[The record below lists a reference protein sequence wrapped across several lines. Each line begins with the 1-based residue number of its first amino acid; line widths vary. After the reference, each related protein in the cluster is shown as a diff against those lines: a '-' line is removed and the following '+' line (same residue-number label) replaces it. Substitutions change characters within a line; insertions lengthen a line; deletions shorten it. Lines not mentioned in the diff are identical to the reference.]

1 MRHLSVWN
9 EVFSNVKL
17 TGQTFLIIKDTSNH
31 DCQSYQAKEVTLWHI
46 LKCLPLCVCCW
57 ECSRL
62 VQNGET
68 VPLNRSSTVESN
80 KDQNQTNWCHSQ
92 WSHVGKQLN
101 VAEASA
107 DFIRNR
113 TQCIIDGGPKEAF
126 FSLAGILYFP
136 LDKCDLHLKRVLPQ
150 SVKLCKGRPNL

>member
-17 TGQTFLIIKDTSNH
+17 TGQTFLIIKDLKSWL
-31 DCQSYQAKEVTLWHI
+31 SKLPKEVTLWHI
-46 LKCLPLCVCCW
+46 LKCLPLRVCCW

-80 KDQNQTNWCHSQ
+80 KDQDQTNWCHSQ

-113 TQCIIDGGPKEAF
+113 THCIIDEGPKEAF
-126 FSLAGILYFP
+126 FSLAGILYFT
-136 LDKCDLHLKRVLPQ
+136 LDKCDLHLKRALPQ